1 MRDERNV
8 LSDLALGLAAGAAA
22 TYVMGKVNTLMYER
36 ESDEARKTEDAARG
50 DRTAYESA
58 AEKIAELA
66 GWGLS
71 ADERRKLGKALHWA
85 LGVGTAAAYAVLRR
99 RVRRIG
105 ALQGTVFGT
114 GFWLLFDE
122 IMLSLLRLTPGPMKF
137 PWQTHARGLAG
148 HVVYGA
154 VTDTALGAAERILRR
169 RRRRRRFSWR

>member
-1 MRDERNV
+1 MRDNGNV
-8 LSDLALGLAAGAAA
+8 LSDLALGIAAGAAA
-22 TYVMGKVNTLMYER
+22 TWIMGKATTLMYER

-50 DRTAYESA
+50 DKTAYESA
-58 AEKIAELA
+58 AEKIAAAA

-71 ADERRKLGKALHWA
+71 ASERKKLGSALHWA
-85 LGVGTAAAYAVLRR
+85 LGVGTGAAYALLRR
-99 RVRRIG
+99 RMRRL
-105 ALQGTVFGT
+105 AVLHGTVFGT